1 MNNKLVKEKRVDQAD
16 LAWLTDPEV
25 YEVNTIPPHSDHESF
40 QSQEEL
46 EEGKSSLVQ
55 SLDGDWLIDY
65 AENGQG
71 PVNFYAE
78 DFDDSNFKSVKVPG
92 NLELQGF
99 GQPQYVNVQYP
110 WDGSEEIFPPQI
122 PSKNPLASYVRYFD
136 LDEAFWDKEVSLKF
150 DGAATAIYVWLNG
163 HFVGYGEDSFT
174 PSEFMVTKFLKKENN
189 RLAVALYKYSS
200 ASWLEDQDFWRLSGL
215 FRSVTLQ
222 AKPRLHL
229 EDLKLTASLTDN
241 YQKGKLEVEANIA
254 YSLPNASFKLEVR
267 DSEGDL
273 VAEKLGPI
281 RSEQLEFTLADLPV
295 AAWSAEKPNLYQVR
309 LYLYQ
314 ADSLLEVSRQE
325 VGFRNFELKDGIMY
339 LNGQR
344 IVFKGVNRHEFD
356 SKLGR
361 AITEEEMI
369 WDIKTMKR
377 SNINAVRCSHY
388 PNQSLFYRLCDKYGL
403 YVIDEA
409 NLESH
414 GTWEKVGGHE
424 DPSFNVP
431 GDDQHW
437 LGASL
442 SRVKNMM
449 ARDKNHASI
458 LIWSLGN
465 ESYAGT
471 VFAQM
476 ADYVR
481 KADPTR
487 VQHYEGVTH
496 NRKFDDATQIESRMY
511 APAKEIEEY
520 LTNKPA
526 KPFISVE
533 YAHAMGN
540 SVGDLAAYTA
550 LEKYPH
556 YQGGF
561 IWDWIDQGLEKDG
574 HLLYGGDFDDRPTDY
589 EFCGNGLVFADRTES
604 PKLANVKALYANLKL
619 EVKDGQLFLKNDNLF
634 TNSSSYYFLTS
645 LLVDG
650 KLTYQSQPLT
660 FGLEPGESGTFALP
674 WPEVADEK
682 GEVVYRV
689 TAHLKEDLPW
699 ADEGFTVAEAE
710 EVAQKLPEFKPEGR
724 PDLVDSDYNLGLKG
738 NNFQILFSKVKGWPV
753 SLKYAGREYLKRLPE
768 FTFWRAL
775 TDNDRGA
782 GYGYDLARWENA
794 GKYARLKDI
803 SCEVKEDSV
812 LVKTAFTLPV
822 ALKGDLT
829 VTYEV
834 DGRGKI
840 AVTADFPG
848 AEEAGLL
855 PAFGLNL
862 ALPKEL
868 TDYRYYGLGPNE
880 SYPDRLEGN
889 YLGIYQGAVKKNFSP
904 YLRPQETGNRS
915 KVRWYQLFDEK
926 GGLEFTANGADL
938 NLSALPYSA
947 AQIEAA
953 DHAFELTN
961 NYTWVRA
968 LSAQMG
974 VGGDD
979 SWGQKVHPEFC
990 LDAQKARQL
999 RLVIQPLLLK

>member
-1 MNNKLVKEKRVDQAD
+1 MNEKHAKRIDQAD
-16 LAWLTDPEV
+16 QAWLADPEV
-25 YEVNTIPPHSDHESF
+25 YEVNTLPPHSDHESF
-40 QSQEEL
+40 QNLEEL
-46 EEGKSSLVQ
+46 NSGKSSLVQ
-55 SLDGDWLIDY
+55 SLDGDWLLNY

-71 PVNFYAE
+71 PVNFYEE
-78 DFDDSNFKSVKVPG
+78 DFDDSSFQSVKVPG

-99 GQPQYVNVQYP
+99 GQPQYVNIQYP
-110 WDGSEEIFPPQI
+110 WDGSEEIFPPQV
-122 PSKNPLASYVRYFD
+122 PSKNPVASYVRYFD
-136 LDEAFWDKEVSLKF
+136 LEEAFWDKEVSLKF
-150 DGAATAIYVWLNG
+150 EGAATAIYVWLNG

-174 PSEFMVTKFLKKENN
+174 PSEFMVTKFLKKEGN

-200 ASWLEDQDFWRLSGL
+200 ASWLEDQDFWRLSGI
-215 FRSVTLQ
+215 FRSVSLE
-222 AKPRLHL
+222 AKPLLHL
-229 EDLKLTASLTDN
+229 QDLKLTADLVNDYQTGSL
-241 YQKGKLEVEANIA
+241 KVEADIA
-254 YSLPNASFKLEVR
+254 YRLPNASFQLELR
-267 DSEGDL
+267 DGDNDL
-273 VAEKLGPI
+273 VAEKVGPI
-281 RSEQLEFTLADLPV
+281 RSGKLEFTLEDLPV
-295 AAWSAEKPNLYQVR
+295 KGWSAEEANLYQVR
-309 LYLYQ
+309 LFLYQ
-314 ADSLLEVSRQE
+314 AGSLLEVDRQD

-339 LNGQR
+339 LNGKR

-356 SKLGR
+356 CKLGR
-361 AITEEEMI
+361 AITKEDMI
-369 WDIKTMKR
+369 WDIKTMKQN
-377 SNINAVRCSHY
+377 NINAVRCSHY

-414 GTWEKVGGHE
+414 GTWEKVGHE
-424 DPSFNVP
+424 DPSYNVP
-431 GDDQHW
+431 GNDQRW

-471 VFAQM
+471 VFTQM

-481 KADPTR
+481 QADPNR
-487 VQHYEGVTH
+487 IQHYEGVTH
-496 NRKFDDATQIESRMY
+496 NRKFDGATQIESRMY
-511 APAKEIEEY
+511 APAKEIEKY
-520 LTNKPA
+520 LIDKPE

-561 IWDWIDQGLEKDG
+561 IWDWIDQALENKG
-574 HLLYGGDFDDRPTDY
+574 HLLYGGDFDDRPSDY
-589 EFCGNGLVFADRTES
+589 EFCGDGLVFANRELS
-604 PKLANVKALYANLKL
+604 PKLANVKSLYSNLKMR
-619 EVKDGQLFLKNDNLF
+619 VKDGQLFLQNDNLF
-634 TNSSSYYFLTS
+634 TNSSVYYFISS

-650 KLTYQSQPLT
+650 KLTYQSRPLA
-660 FGLEPGESGTFALP
+660 FNLEPGESGNFALP
-674 WPEVADEK
+674 WPETEDER
-682 GEVVYRV
+682 GELVFQV
-689 TAHLKEDLPW
+689 TAHLKEDHLW
-699 ADEGFTVAEAE
+699 ANEGFTVAEAE
-710 EVAQKLPEFKPEGR
+710 EVVEKLPEFVPQARPE
-724 PDLVDSDYNLGLKG
+724 LVDCDFNLGLKG
-738 NNFQILFSKVKGWPV
+738 KDFQILFSKAKGWPV
-753 SLKYAGREYLKRLPE
+753 SIKYAGNEYLKRLPE
-768 FTFWRAL
+768 FTFWRPL

-782 GYGYDLARWENA
+782 GYGFDMARWENA
-794 GKYARLKDI
+794 GKYARLQEMSYEI
-803 SCEVKEDSV
+803 KENSI
-812 LVKTAFTLPV
+812 LVITTFSLPV

-834 DGRGKI
+834 DSQGKI

-848 AEEAGLL
+848 SKETGLL
-855 PAFGLNL
+855 PAFGLTF

-868 TDYRYYGLGPNE
+868 TSYRYYGLGPNE
-880 SYPDRLEGN
+880 SYSDRLEGS
-889 YLGIYQGAVKKNFSP
+889 YLGIYQGEVADNFTH
-904 YLRPQETGNRS
+904 YLRPQEAGNRS
-915 KVRWYQLFDEK
+915 RVRWYQLFGQE
-926 GGLEFTANGADL
+926 GGLELSANGADL

-947 AQIEAA
+947 AQVEAA

-990 LDAQKARQL
+990 LDAQEAREL
-999 RLVIQPLLLK
+999 SLVIQPLFTK